1 MQTPDSSE
9 ANRDQEVR
17 VRYVDARGAFR
28 EERLHLLNLAT
39 FILKN
44 IQRKPVLDSEEMHDS
59 Y

>member
-9 ANRDQEVR
+9 ANRNQEVR
-17 VRYVDARGAFR
+17 VRYIDARGALR

-44 IQRKPVLDSEEMHDS
+44 LQRKPVLDSEEMHDS

>member
-1 MQTPDSSE
+1 MKTPDSYES
-9 ANRDQEVR
+9 NRDQEVK
-17 VRYVDARGAFR
+17 VRYIDAQGAFR

>member
-1 MQTPDSSE
+1 MQTPHLNE

-17 VRYVDARGAFR
+17 VRYIDARGAFR

-39 FILKN
+39 FILNN

>member
-1 MQTPDSSE
+1 MQSPNSYE

-17 VRYVDARGAFR
+17 VRYIDARGAFR

-39 FILKN
+39 FILNN

>member
-1 MQTPDSSE
+1 MKTPNSYE

-17 VRYVDARGAFR
+17 VRYIDARGAFR

-39 FILKN
+39 FILNN

>member
-1 MQTPDSSE
+1 MKAPDSYES
-9 ANRDQEVR
+9 NCDHEVR
-17 VRYVDARGAFR
+17 VRYIDAQGAFR

>member
-17 VRYVDARGAFR
+17 VRYIDARGAFR

>member
-1 MQTPDSSE
+1 MQIPNSYET
-9 ANRDQEVR
+9 NRDQEVR
-17 VRYVDARGAFR
+17 VRYIDADGAFR

-44 IQRKPVLDSEEMHDS
+44 IQRKPVLDSEEMQDS

>member
-1 MQTPDSSE
+1 MKAPDSYES
-9 ANRDQEVR
+9 NRDQEVI
-17 VRYVDARGAFR
+17 VRYIDAQGAFR

>member
-28 EERLHLLNLAT
+28 EEWLHLLNLAT

>member
-1 MQTPDSSE
+1 MQTPNSYE

-17 VRYVDARGAFR
+17 VRYIDADGAFR
-28 EERLHLLNLAT
+28 EERLHLLNLTT

-44 IQRKPVLDSEEMHDS
+44 IQRKPVLDSEEMQDS